1 MKGVLVTVLAV
12 GMVMQSTHDNGS
24 TGGTA
29 GGGGEC
35 MSKECAVGGQ
45 IIDRR
50 SLGNGVTIAT
60 EGGGLII
67 GDEENNIFLSGKRV

>member
-12 GMVMQSTHDNGS
+12 GMVMQSTHDHGS
-24 TGGTA
+24 TGRAA

-35 MSKECAVGGQ
+35 MSKECAVVRQ
-45 IIDRR
+45 RIDRR

-67 GDEENNIFLSGKRV
+67 GDKENNIFLSGKRV